1 MQLRTLLS
9 AAVAAAPVAVSA
21 AGSLGFAV
29 GNTNADGSCK
39 KQSDFE
45 ADFQAITGNT
55 ESTLVR
61 TYSSSD
67 QWGNPCNT
75 PSEVLPAAKAAG
87 VKVLLGMW
95 PDGGVYEKEKKPIV
109 DAQVD
114 QYGDTLFGITVG
126 SEGMYRGTYNAESL
140 IGWIQD
146 MKKTFPNTKIGTADS
161 WNCWN
166 NGSMDGIIK
175 SGLDLVLANG
185 FAYWQYQDISNATK
199 TYFDDMAQALA
210 HVQDVSGSI
219 DGIHFMNGETGW
231 PGTGG
236 SDAGAAKAGDDNEE
250 TYWKSAVCGMLDWGI
265 DLFWFEAFD
274 EPGKADAIGDNGQSA
289 SEKYWGSFKADR
301 TPKFNMCCN

>member
-21 AGSLGFAV
+21 AGQLGFAV
-29 GNTNADGSCK
+29 GNVNTDGSCK

-45 ADFQAITGNT
+45 ADFKAITGNT
-55 ESTLVR
+55 QSTLVR

-67 QWGNPCNT
+67 SWGNPCNT
-75 PSEVLPAAKAAG
+75 PSEVLPAAKAQN

-95 PDGGVYEKEKKPIV
+95 PDGGVYEKEKAPIV
-109 DAQVD
+109 AANVE

-126 SEGMYRGTYNAESL
+126 SEGMYRGTYDAQSL

-175 SGLDLVLANG
+175 SGLDLV
-185 FAYWQYQDISNATK
+185 
-199 TYFDDMAQALA
+199 
-210 HVQDVSGSI
+210 
-219 DGIHFMNGETGW
+219 
-231 PGTGG
+231 
-236 SDAGAAKAGDDNEE
+236 
-250 TYWKSAVCGMLDWGI
+250 
-265 DLFWFEAFD
+265 
-274 EPGKADAIGDNGQSA
+274 
-289 SEKYWGSFKADR
+289 
-301 TPKFNMCCN
+301 